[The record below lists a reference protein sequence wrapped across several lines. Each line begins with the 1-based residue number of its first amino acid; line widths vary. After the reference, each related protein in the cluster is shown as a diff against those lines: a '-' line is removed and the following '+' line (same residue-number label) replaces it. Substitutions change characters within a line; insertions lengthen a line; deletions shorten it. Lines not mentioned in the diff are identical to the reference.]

1 MVQNQIE
8 LQKTNVNA
16 INTFLKLDDLRNDIN
31 ILYLVQCATY
41 LSVLNL
47 KVLLLK

>member
-16 INTFLKLDDLRNDIN
+16 INTFLKLDVLQMISTYC
-31 ILYLVQCATY
+31 IWHIVQ
-41 LSVLNL
+41 LI
-47 KVLLLK
+47 